1 MRDNNSGVRLVLA
14 SASPRRRALLQQ
26 IGLRFETLPADCD
39 ETVNGGDAPSSVV
52 MDLAAIKARTV
63 AQRVRSGTVPGFEPA
78 TPSTPWL
85 IIGADTIVVLDGQI
99 LGKPRDAAHARQML
113 ETLSGRT
120 HEVYTGVAL
129 LYLNEKDEEL
139 VFYERTHVR
148 FGQLDALEIEAYVAG
163 GSPMDKAG
171 AYGIQDDMGALF
183 VRAIDGDYYNVVGF
197 PLYRFYREVNKC
209 WPGLVTVFD
218 V

>member
-1 MRDNNSGVRLVLA
+1 MSYTNVHPLIVLA
-14 SASPRRRALLQQ
+14 SASPRRRELLQQ

-39 ETVNGGDAPSSVV
+39 ETVNGGDAPSKVV
-52 MDLAAIKARTV
+52 MDLAAVKARTV
-63 AQRVRSGTVPGFEPA
+63 AERLRAGQVPGFAPA
-78 TPSTPWL
+78 GASTPYL
-85 IIGADTIVVLDGQI
+85 IIGADTIVVLDNEI

-113 ETLSGRT
+113 GSLSART
-120 HEVYTGVAL
+120 HEVYTGVAVVL
-129 LYLNEKDEEL
+129 LNEKAGEL

-148 FGQLDALEIEAYVAG
+148 FGPLDALEIKAYVAG

-183 VRAIDGDYYNVVGF
+183 VRAIEGDYYNVVGF

-209 WPGLVTVFD
+209 WPGIVSVFE

>member
-1 MRDNNSGVRLVLA
+1 MSKTNAPVQLVLA
-14 SASPRRRALLQQ
+14 SASPRRRALLKQ
-26 IGLRFETLPADCD
+26 IGLSFATVPADCD
-39 ETVNGGDAPSSVV
+39 ETVNGGEAPSRVV

-63 AQRVRSGTVPGFEPA
+63 ADLVRRGDAPGLGPA
-78 TPSTPWL
+78 RPSTPHL

-113 ETLSGRT
+113 GTLSGRT
-120 HEVYTGVAL
+120 HEVFTGVAVI
-129 LYLNEKDEEL
+129 YLNETVEEL

-148 FGQLDALEIEAYVAG
+148 FGRLDALEIEAYVAG